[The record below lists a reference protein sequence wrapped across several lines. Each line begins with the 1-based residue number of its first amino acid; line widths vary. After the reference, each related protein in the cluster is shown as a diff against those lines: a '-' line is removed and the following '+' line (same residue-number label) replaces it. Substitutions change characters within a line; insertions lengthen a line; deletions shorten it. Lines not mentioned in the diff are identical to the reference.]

1 MFPSSKERSSNQQ
14 SPVQS
19 TDSTVPPN
27 VPYNSERAQPPQSLP
42 TQKQIV
48 DQVVL
53 LEQQLHSQAKL
64 VKEQNQMI
72 QELRGLL
79 NAKSSS
85 GEPSNSIKTEP
96 ESPRVKLPMLEKF
109 RGNRAMWD
117 EWHLAAIHK
126 LKKDGPAI
134 GSSFDQFMYLFARL
148 DGEAS
153 KMVSTTARLLSENQT
168 GSGVAFLDYLN
179 TVFGDPN
186 KKARAQQQLYN
197 LRQKEK
203 EPFSSFLPRFET
215 ILATAGW
222 SYYDDDQK
230 ISLLKNALSK
240 EIRTALIGRNLP
252 PTWAEFI
259 SFILTISSEIAA
271 LQQQFQNPVPFQQT
285 RTNNSGA
292 PVTYPH
298 TMDWE
303 PIKSTVLGTQNTAGQ
318 RATWVKRET
327 LEFRRKKGLCVRC
340 GNKGHRSPNCQFL
353 PPSRPLNVSSMIQMN
368 EEDERETRR
377 LAQPD
382 PLTKDANLEDQE
394 GKEELL

>member
-1 MFPSSKERSSNQQ
+1 MFPSLKERDSNQQ
-14 SPVQS
+14 SSVKSSDSS
-19 TDSTVPPN
+19 TSQNVPP
-27 VPYNSERAQPPQSLP
+27 VPERAQQPQSLP

-53 LEQQLHSQAKL
+53 LERQLHSQAKL

-72 QELRGLL
+72 QELRGQL
-79 NAKSSS
+79 NIRSSLVESSKSSRS
-85 GEPSNSIKTEP
+85 EP
-96 ESPRVKLPMLEKF
+96 ESPKEKLPMLEKF

-117 EWHLAAIHK
+117 EWHLAAVHK

-153 KMVSTTARLLSENQT
+153 KMVSTTARLLSESET
-168 GSGVAFLDYLN
+168 GSGVAFLDYLH

-230 ISLLKNALSK
+230 ISLLKNALSR
-240 EIRTALIGRNLP
+240 EIRTALVGRSLP
-252 PTWAEFI
+252 PIWSEFI

-271 LQQQFQNPVPFQQT
+271 LQQQFHSPVPAQQT
-285 RTNNSGA
+285 RNNSSHSPA
-292 PVTYPH
+292 TYPN

-303 PIKSTVLGTQNTAGQ
+303 PIKSTVLGTQNTTGQ

-340 GNKGHRSPNCQFL
+340 GNKGHRSPTCQLL
-353 PPSRPLNVSSMIQMN
+353 PPTRPVNAINMVQVN
-368 EEDERETRR
+368 EEEERETRR

-382 PLTKDANLEDQE
+382 SLTIEVDDEEQE
-394 GKEELL
+394 GKGELL